1 MASPPP
7 NAPPPSSAVGP
18 SAAPP
23 PSVTARRFPPH
34 HAIAHQSSFAAPA
47 SAHALSS
54 NANNSPSR
62 NFVIGTRKSQLAM
75 VQAVAV
81 QEALAALHP
90 GHTFTIHGMTTKG
103 DKVLDT
109 ALSKI
114 GSKSLFT
121 KELEFALADGTVDIV
136 VHSLKD
142 LQTVLPDGMVLGA
155 VTAREDPRDALV
167 LSKAAQ
173 AQNLTTLD
181 SLPAGSTVG
190 SSSVR
195 RVAQLRRLYPHLV
208 FADVR
213 GNLNTRLA
221 KLDDPAG
228 PYTALLLAFAGLHRL
243 GWDDRVSHLLPP
255 DTMLHAVGQGALGIE
270 CRAADTATLAL
281 LAPLDHAQTRLR
293 CTAERAY
300 MRFLEGGCS
309 VPLGVWTEID
319 PATNTL
325 RMEGNVSKV
334 DGSMEIRYK
343 VAATLDPALSHLEHR
358 AAAERLGEQLA
369 QALVDRGARDILD
382 EIKSQRVVLVD

>member
-1 MASPPP
+1 MASTSPD
-7 NAPPPSSAVGP
+7 APSSAAAS
-18 SAAPP
+18 SAVP
-23 PSVTARRFPPH
+23 PSVTAKRFPH
-34 HAIAHQSSFAAPA
+34 HPPIAHTSSFAAPA
-47 SAHALSS
+47 SALALSS
-54 NANNSPSR
+54 NSNNSPSR
-62 NFVIGTRKSQLAM
+62 RFVIGTRKSQLAM

-81 QEALAALHP
+81 QEALTAQHP
-90 GHTFTIHGMTTKG
+90 GHSFEILGMTTKG

-167 LSKAAQ
+167 LSKAAR
-173 AQNLTTLD
+173 AQNLSTLD

-195 RVAQLRRLYPHLV
+195 RVAQLRRRYPHLV

-221 KLDDPAG
+221 KLDDPEG

-255 DTMLHAVGQGALGIE
+255 QTMLHAVGQGALGIE
-270 CRAADTATLAL
+270 CRAADAATLAL
-281 LAPLDHAQTRLR
+281 LAPLDHPETRLR

-319 PATNTL
+319 PATNTF

-334 DGSMEIRYK
+334 DGSTELRLELT
-343 VAATLDPALSHLEHR
+343 VTLDPAHSHLEHR
-358 AAAERLGEQLA
+358 AAAERLGEELA
-369 QALVDRGARDILD
+369 QRLVDMGARDILE
-382 EIKSQRVVLVD
+382 EIKSQRVVLVE